1 MADIQ
6 SGTDE
11 TLSNI
16 STNVRHFMW
25 NDDYI
30 ELLSHKLDLQKVRS
44 LVDIGSGS
52 GLLSGIFGIYMR
64 AGATVHGFDL
74 DQSAVE
80 AAQERARLNPFSVN
94 FDFQVADAHALPMAD
109 DSADLAICHHVLVH
123 VADPQAIIKE
133 MIRVVRP
140 GGKVV
145 AFEPNSII
153 QALTLD
159 SVADDY
165 SLAQRL
171 DMVRYQ
177 YYYEHGKTLLGHGDD
192 SIGDHLPRLFLEAG
206 LTEIEVRLSDKAGAL
221 VPPYDTE
228 EKQVRVREL
237 LGWLETYEKN
247 REFIRECFLKGGG
260 TVEEFEAFSAWELE
274 QNARVREQIENE
286 TFIHPGGMMTY
297 IVIGK
302 VPGESLRSQV
312 SGLKSE
318 SSVLSPY
325 QA

>member
-6 SGTDE
+6 PSTDQ

-30 ELLSHKLDLQKVRS
+30 ELLAHKLDLQKVRT

-52 GLLSGIFGIYMR
+52 GLLSGIFAIYMR

-74 DQSAVE
+74 DEAAVQQ
-80 AAQERARLNPFSVN
+80 AQERVRQNPYSVN
-94 FDFQVADAHALPMAD
+94 FEFEVADAHALPMED

-123 VADPQAIIKE
+123 VADPAAILKE

-145 AFEPNSII
+145 VFEPNTIV
-153 QALTLD
+153 QALVLN
-159 SVADDY
+159 SVEDDY

-171 DMVRYQ
+171 DLVRYQ
-177 YYYEHGKTLLGHGDD
+177 YYYERGKTLLGEGDD

-221 VPPYDTE
+221 VPPYDSR
-228 EKQVRVREL
+228 EKQARVSEL
-237 LGWLETYEKN
+237 LSWLDAYEQN
-247 REFIRECFLKGGG
+247 RDFIRTCFLKGGG
-260 TVEEFEAFSAWELE
+260 TAEEFDRFSAWEIE
-274 QNARVREQIENE
+274 QNERVRQQIADE
-286 TFIHPGGMMTY
+286 TFIHPCGMLTY
-297 IVIGK
+297 IVMGR
-302 VPGESLRSQV
+302 VPGDVSPKSQV
-312 SGLKSE
+312 AGLKSE
-318 SSVLSPY
+318 LSPY